1 MFNLKRGFPKEIYM
15 VFVEKDEVT
24 PIVFQTFKGAAEYMK
39 KCSDRNLV
47 LFSVTGPAFR
57 LIDIPK
63 DEKEI

>member
-15 VFVEKDEVT
+15 VFVEKDAVN

-39 KCSDRNLV
+39 KCGDRNLV

>member
-24 PIVFQTFKGAAEYMK
+24 PIIFQTFKGAAEYMK

-47 LFSVTGPAFR
+47 LFSVTGPSFR

-63 DEKEI
+63 AEKEF